1 MAANTAVMLMQ
12 TDEDGL
18 IGGAVESIM
27 DLKSNFKPACLLLV
41 HSDARKNY
49 IGERID
55 EDFVAIKNAA
65 GDLPFIVVFTSS
77 EYGQVD
83 HSGACIANLSL
94 SFTGISE

>member
-1 MAANTAVMLMQ
+1 MLMQ

-18 IGGAVESIM
+18 IGGAVENIKE
-27 DLKSNFKPACLLLV
+27 LKTNFKPTALLLV

-55 EDFVAIKNAA
+55 EDFVAIKNAV

-83 HSGACIANLSL
+83 HSGACITNLSL
-94 SFTGISE
+94 SFTGFSE